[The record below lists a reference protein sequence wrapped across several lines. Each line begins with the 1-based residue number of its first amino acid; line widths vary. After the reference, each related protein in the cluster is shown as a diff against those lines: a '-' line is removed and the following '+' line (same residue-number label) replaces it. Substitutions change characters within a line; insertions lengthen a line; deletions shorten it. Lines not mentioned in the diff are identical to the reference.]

1 MRKPLLLFK
10 DRYMLNGNRIKP
22 ISLTTLP
29 DLTFTTKPNN
39 CEWIYYNEIF
49 NLPNLF
55 SAA

>member
-1 MRKPLLLFK
+1 
-10 DRYMLNGNRIKP
+10 MLNGNRIKP

-29 DLTFTTKPNN
+29 DLAFSTKLNN